1 MLTIFFLNIIILFGG
16 FMNYYEKQEFV
27 LKNKLRYFP
36 IEKVLKKCFD
46 NNLFIRHSAIE
57 ELVRRNPSELPISD
71 GSLILIV
78 KKMTIEQIYEL
89 VILDIDTP
97 LFRLAKQELK
107 RIFEYYER
115 INPDYYKKI
124 IEDENENKS
133 FKKVLKLIRGGKE

>member
-78 KKMTIEQIYEL
+78 KKMNIEQIYEL

-124 IEDENENKS
+124 MDDENENKS
-133 FKKVLKLIRGGKE
+133 FKKVFKLIRGGQE

>member
-1 MLTIFFLNIIILFGG
+1 
-16 FMNYYEKQEFV
+16 MNYYEKQEFV